1 MSLVDIFDL
10 VMLLI
15 VAYFA
20 VKGIFRGFF
29 NELFSLVG
37 IVSGLYF
44 GFQHAGAA
52 EKLLL
57 GWFTF
62 LNPSLARIIGIAL
75 IFFGVCVVCSLIG
88 KLFSAVLSAASL
100 GALDRFCGF
109 LAGAAKGV
117 AVVALIVIVL
127 TRAQRFLPVDLLGES
142 RVATIVNG
150 LLPHVEQYID
160 EVFPKKV

>member
-1 MSLVDIFDL
+1 M
-10 VMLLI
+10 
-15 VAYFA
+15 
-20 VKGIFRGFF
+20 
-29 NELFSLVG
+29 
-37 IVSGLYF
+37 
-44 GFQHAGAA
+44 
-52 EKLLL
+52 
-57 GWFTF
+57 
-62 LNPSLARIIGIAL
+62 
-75 IFFGVCVVCSLIG
+75 CVVCSLIG